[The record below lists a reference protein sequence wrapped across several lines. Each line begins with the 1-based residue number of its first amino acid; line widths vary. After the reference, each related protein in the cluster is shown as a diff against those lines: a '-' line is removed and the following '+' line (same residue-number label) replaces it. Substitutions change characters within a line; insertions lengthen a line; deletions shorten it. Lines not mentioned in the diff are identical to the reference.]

1 MNNQQYTPPEFRP
14 SSGQIIYTRWMG
26 QQYIISG
33 KLIGER
39 EVAVRRHNAV
49 VTEYLVVTD
58 PKETNLSRHIVNE
71 SDVIEIKPTC
81 PDCGDVGY
89 ISIRGDEAVN
99 CPTCN
104 PMGDS
109 EVTF

>member
-1 MNNQQYTPPEFRP
+1 MFTNQNSTPDFRP

-39 EVAVRRHNAV
+39 EVEVKRHNAI
-49 VTEYLVVTD
+49 VTEYLVITD

-71 SDVIEIKPTC
+71 SDVIEIKPPC
-81 PDCGDVGY
+81 PDCNDHGFL
-89 ISIRGDEAVN
+89 SIRGDQDVP
-99 CPTCN
+99 CKRCGFVDT
-104 PMGDS
+104 D
-109 EVTF
+109 EVF